1 MSEAPA
7 TLVGMEILLLV
18 IGLVVGIALGALGTW
33 ALLARRAA
41 QQTATAPAVE
51 DPALVAARHE
61 RELVEQRAAAE
72 AALSRAIAVEQQ
84 AQGELRAEL
93 AAAEAAAA
101 GLREQLRQQQ
111 SQQREA
117 AEQQRLDQAE
127 RAEREKRE
135 SAVLQA
141 LSPVRE
147 TLATMQQK
155 VSELEQQRSAQYGSL
170 AEQLKQAQ
178 AADERLRATTESL
191 ASALRSN
198 STRGVWGET
207 QLRRVV
213 EAAGLIEH
221 VDFDVQHSVT
231 TDSGRGRPDMVVRL
245 PGGKYIPL
253 DSKVPLEH
261 YIEASSIPETAVG
274 EEAARRKALIEKHVK
289 AMRSHI
295 DALSKKTYWQ
305 GFDAAPEFVIAFIPN
320 ESLLSAALE
329 ADAGLLNY
337 SFERRVALASPVNLF
352 AVLKTIDYAWQQQAV
367 SDEAK
372 KLFDLGNTLYQ
383 RIGVLAGHAD
393 SLRKAIE
400 RTVDSYNKFA
410 SSLESRVLVTAR
422 QFPGINEAKLQ
433 SVAEPEPIH
442 ESPRR
447 LTTPELTDGEA
458 VWGDEKPALEAQA
471 AGTATAPA
479 ASPDTGADELQLPLD
494 DDVFAG
500 ADLDPEI
507 RSASGA

>member
-1 MSEAPA
+1 
-7 TLVGMEILLLV
+7 MEILLLI
-18 IGLVVGIALGALGTW
+18 IGLVVGIALGALGAW
-33 ALLARRAA
+33 FLAQRRAA
-41 QQTATAPAVE
+41 GSPVDATVVE

-61 RELVEQRAAAE
+61 RELVELRAAGE
-72 AALSRAIAVEQQ
+72 AALARAVAAEQQ
-84 AQGELRAEL
+84 TQAELRADL
-93 AAAEAAAA
+93 AAASAAVD
-101 GLREQLRQQQ
+101 GLREQLD
-111 SQQREA
+111 QQRAQQRDA
-117 AEQQRLDQAE
+117 AEQQRADQAE

-147 TLATMQQK
+147 TLASMQQK
-155 VSELEQQRSAQYGSL
+155 VSELEQQRSSQYGSL

-213 EAAGLIEH
+213 EAAGLLEH
-221 VDFDVQHSVT
+221 VDFGVQHSIS
-231 TDSGRGRPDMVVRL
+231 TDAGRGRPDMVVYL

-274 EEAARRKALIEKHVK
+274 EEAARRKSLIERHVK
-289 AMRSHI
+289 AVRLHI

-305 GFDAAPEFVIAFIPN
+305 GFDASPEFVIAFIPN

-329 ADAGLLNY
+329 ADATLLNY
-337 SFERRVALASPVNLF
+337 AFERRVALASPVNLF

-393 SLRKAIE
+393 GLRKAIE

-422 QFPGINEAKLQ
+422 QFPGINEAKLV
-433 SVAEPEPIH
+433 SVAEPQSIH

-447 LTTPELTDGEA
+447 LTSPELTEGEA
-458 VWGDEKPALEAQA
+458 AVPAPVADDPIQSDDHA
-471 AGTATAPA
+471 APVA
-479 ASPDTGADELQLPLD
+479 ASEAVDRATPTTAFDEGDDALLPLD
-494 DDVFAG
+494 DAFEG
-500 ADLDPEI
+500 ADIDPEV
-507 RSASGA
+507 RSASN